1 MKISREKL
9 RALIREQVELMSD
22 GTGPFLVLVFDEDS
36 RKTQVFITKVLPDD
50 QWWHAPSDELD
61 AADMGMDPGFGGRED
76 VTRVTIF
83 DMSKR
88 KIQGFPGAPGGF
100 ITFDET
106 VREL

>member
-61 AADMGMDPGFGGRED
+61 AADMGMDPGFGGRDGARTLEKNC
-76 VTRVTIF
+76 IF
-83 DMSKR
+83 VLKGIFNKELFLEN
-88 KIQGFPGAPGGF
+88 KI
-100 ITFDET
+100 
-106 VREL
+106 

>member
-9 RALIREQVELMSD
+9 RALIQEQVGPEQS
-22 GTGPFLVLVFDEDS
+22 GPFLVLVFDEDS

-61 AADMGMDPGFGGRED
+61 AADMGMAPGFGGRED
-76 VTRVTIF
+76 VTRVTIY
-83 DMSKR
+83 DMSQR
-88 KIQGFPGAPGGF
+88 DIQTLPGAPASF
-100 ITFDET
+100 ISFINP

>member
-1 MKISREKL
+1 MKKITRKE
-9 RALIREQVELMSD
+9 IRQMLLEQVGPKPS
-22 GTGPFLVLVFDEDS
+22 GPFLVLVFDEDS

-61 AADMGMDPGFGGRED
+61 AADMGMVPGFGGRED

-83 DMSKR
+83 DMSQR
-88 KIQGFPGAPGGF
+88 DIQDLPGAPTSF
-100 ITFDET
+100 INFINP